1 MPLKCLSCNWFNTV
15 TTLYMSLRVKVQGGH
30 EALHCSTFANLITQF
45 RSLSEHTK
53 SLDSWGPWQCVGVA
67 HPGVHSATWDMLGIH
82 LYVRI
87 LG

>member
-1 MPLKCLSCNWFNTV
+1 M

-30 EALHCSTFANLITQF
+30 EALHCSLFANLTTQF

-53 SLDSWGPWQCVGVA
+53 SLDSSQCVGVA
-67 HPGVHSATWDMLGIH
+67 RPGVLSATWDMLGIH